1 VLVPVV
7 GKVKEVW
14 RPGDVGI
21 VSMYKVWYC
30 ELKKPLI
37 LSEEEARTYIS
48 MMRAVQQG
56 TPRVEKINE

>member
-1 VLVPVV
+1 
-7 GKVKEVW
+7 
-14 RPGDVGI
+14 
-21 VSMYKVWYC
+21 MYKVWYC

-37 LSEEEARTYIS
+37 LTEEEARTYIS